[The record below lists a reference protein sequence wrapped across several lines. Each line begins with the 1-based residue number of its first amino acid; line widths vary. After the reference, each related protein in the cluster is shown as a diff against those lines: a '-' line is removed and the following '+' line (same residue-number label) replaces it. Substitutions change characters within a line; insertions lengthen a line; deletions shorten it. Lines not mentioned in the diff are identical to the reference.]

1 MLSTQS
7 IKSTCGRKVGD
18 MSRVKK
24 TGHSTPAMD
33 MPKPLHTDVHRLL
46 ENPLQSRPPTNY
58 RTNEGKEGLV
68 LPEWP

>member
-18 MSRVKK
+18 TSRVKK
-24 TGHSTPAMD
+24 GVTVSLQRTYLNHCTA
-33 MPKPLHTDVHRLL
+33 VHRLP
-46 ENPLQSRPPTNY
+46 ENPLQSKPPTNY

-68 LPEWP
+68 LLEWP

>member
-1 MLSTQS
+1 
-7 IKSTCGRKVGD
+7 